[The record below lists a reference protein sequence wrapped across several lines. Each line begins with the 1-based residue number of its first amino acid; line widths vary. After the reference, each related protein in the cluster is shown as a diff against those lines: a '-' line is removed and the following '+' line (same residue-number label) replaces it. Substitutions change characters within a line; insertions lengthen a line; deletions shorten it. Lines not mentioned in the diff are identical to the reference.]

1 MKFSPIIFLALI
13 TLLSAAE
20 EQKELYC
27 NSDLFPF
34 ATSGKDCQQRKVE
47 ADSYCCYIKGQVR
60 ESPYIKELNG
70 CIRLYKR
77 EVDNDEI
84 NAYMRNMK
92 NAGYDISID
101 CISSYLSI
109 SSLLLLFMLI

>member
-1 MKFSPIIFLALI
+1 MSRYVISLGGNALGNN
-13 TLLSAAE
+13 AE

-47 ADSYCCYIKGQVR
+47 ADRYCCYIKGQVR